1 MAHSWCSM
9 VLVMPCAKVGPLAR
23 FFASVCAAAS
33 TSPGSCSALK
43 NPHCKPS
50 SALMDRPEKS
60 SSEARPW
67 PISRGSKAHAPM
79 SAPASP
85 TRVNKKAVL
94 ARGVPSRMSAAS
106 AIMAP
111 APAQMP
117 SIAAMMGC
125 GHSRMALIRL
135 PVMRVNSSISG
146 IVICVNGPMI
156 SCTSPPEQKLP
167 PAPVSTTT
175 LTSLASSSARNRSRS
190 SAYESKVS
198 GFLRSGRFKV
208 IVATP
213 ASKA

>member
-1 MAHSWCSM
+1 M
-9 VLVMPCAKVGPLAR
+9 VLVIPCANVGPLAKL
-23 FFASVCAAAS
+23 FAIVCAPPRTWSGA
-33 TSPGSCSALK
+33 CRALK
-43 NPHCKPS
+43 KPHCKPS
-50 SALMDRPEKS
+50 SALMDRPVKS

-67 PISRGSKAHAPM
+67 PISRGSKAQAPM

-85 TRVNKKAVL
+85 TRVNKNAVL
-94 ARGVPSRMSAAS
+94 ARAVPSRMSAAS

-125 GHSRMALIRL
+125 GHKRMALIRL

-146 IVICVNGPMI
+146 MVICVNGPMI

-167 PAPVSTTT
+167 PAPVSTTA
-175 LTSLASSSARNRSRS
+175 LTSVLCSSARNISRN
-190 SAYESKVS
+190 SAYESKVK

-213 ASKA
+213 ASKS